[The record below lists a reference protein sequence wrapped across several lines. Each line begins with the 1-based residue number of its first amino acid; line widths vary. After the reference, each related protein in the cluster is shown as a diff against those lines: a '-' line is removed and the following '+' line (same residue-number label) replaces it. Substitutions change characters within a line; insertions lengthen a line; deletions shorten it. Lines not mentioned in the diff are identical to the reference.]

1 MDRSAFSENPCAC
14 TALQQLAALSEELQ
28 DVAPWNDLA
37 NQPYCTGL
45 DDDYSLVNLDV
56 KCGAAG
62 AGTQLPTRVDGLN
75 AGLAGAMRPSISALG
90 PILGHLA
97 LNGKAAGTG
106 ITSVPTPTL
115 DMAPKGHRGHYRT
128 AGNHLFVD
136 FIWLGDR

>member
-106 ITSVPTPTL
+106 ITSVPTELGRLGSLTTL
-115 DMAPKGHRGHYRT
+115 VSVCTHCGRWVGGPPRY
-128 AGNHLFVD
+128 
-136 FIWLGDR
+136 